1 MLIEYEEMVPSLN
14 QFEEHL
20 KELDEFLLT
29 QKRNVVVLDGTKSKN
44 FLPSSIRMRQAEW
57 LKQNFNILREKSP
70 LYIYV
75 VPNTIAQLMMKGVFL
90 LTKNP
95 TPYKV
100 VKSKAVAMGIA
111 RAYWEAHPIT
121 TSEIA

>member
-1 MLIEYEEMVPSLN
+1 MLIEYQEMAPSLA
-14 QFEEHL
+14 QFDEHL
-20 KELDEFLLT
+20 KELDDFLVH

-44 FLPSSIRMRQAEW
+44 FLPSPIRIRQAEW
-57 LKQNFNILREKSP
+57 LKENFDTLRAKSP

-111 RAYWEAHPIT
+111 RAYWEAHPIAS
-121 TSEIA
+121 SEIA